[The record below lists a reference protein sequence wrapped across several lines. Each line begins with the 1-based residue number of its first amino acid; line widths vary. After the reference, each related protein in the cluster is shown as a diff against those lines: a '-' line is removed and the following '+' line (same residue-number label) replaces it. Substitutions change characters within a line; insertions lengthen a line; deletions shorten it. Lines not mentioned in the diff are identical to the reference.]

1 MIIIPA
7 IDLKDGKCVRLMQG
21 DFGRVTVYADDPVEV
36 ALRWQEAGAGRIH
49 IVDLDGART
58 GTPCHRDVIERVARS
73 VSVPLQVGGG
83 IRDSAAIAAY
93 REAGVRWVII
103 GTAALEKSG
112 FVFDVCARYPGAVIL
127 GIDARDGRVS
137 VKGWRE
143 DTGETPVAL
152 ARRYE
157 TSGCAAI
164 VYTDITRDGTG
175 AGVNTAATK
184 LLAESV
190 NIPVI
195 ASGGVSGLADI
206 DTLLEIEPAGVIG
219 VIIGRALYNGS
230 LDLAGALQHAARAEM
245 RGRYAEHP
253 HGEKK

>member
-7 IDLKDGKCVRLMQG
+7 IDLKDGRCVRLMQG

-36 ALRWQEAGAGRIH
+36 AKRWQDAGALRIH

-58 GTPCHRDVIERVARS
+58 GAPCHRDVIEKIARS
-73 VSVPLQVGGG
+73 ISVPLQVGGG
-83 IRDSAAIAAY
+83 IRDEATVAAY

-103 GTAALEKSG
+103 GTAALERSD
-112 FVFDVCARYPGAVIL
+112 FVFDVCGRHPDAVIL

-143 DTGETPVAL
+143 DAVETPTAL
-152 ARRYE
+152 ARGYE
-157 TSGCAAI
+157 SSGCAAI

-175 AGVNTAATK
+175 AGVNAAATRR
-184 LLAESV
+184 LAESV

-206 DTLLEIEPAGVIG
+206 DALCEIDPAGVIG

-230 LDLAGALQHAARAEM
+230 LDLATVLKYAARSGGAFPGKT
-245 RGRYAEHP
+245 RQ
-253 HGEKK
+253 